1 MKIFKKAVLIIHGFA
16 GGVYDEEALNHELG
30 VIWNY
35 DVFTFTLPGHEGIHV
50 RDIKASEWI
59 DKVDSEMA
67 FLINHGYKDIYVIGH
82 SMGGVLASY
91 VASKYSEVK
100 KLVLVAPAFRHYGFE
115 DGTFSFVN
123 SIVKGKK
130 IIDQYGF
137 KMVANRFLKLP
148 SSYIFEFRKLVK
160 DNEDTCKNVHIPTL
174 ILRGTIDEV
183 VPEDSVELIYDQLDN
198 PYKKVVHLENITHDV
213 FRENLTYEAIDLI
226 KQFLKNKKSIK
237 KMPDIIHNEFIVEEK
252 DSENE

>member
-1 MKIFKKAVLIIHGFA
+1 
-16 GGVYDEEALNHELG
+16 
-30 VIWNY
+30 
-35 DVFTFTLPGHEGIHV
+35 
-50 RDIKASEWI
+50 
-59 DKVDSEMA
+59 MA

-198 PYKKVVHLENITHDV
+198 SILLCYEDNNQFCHRHLVAAWFE
-213 FRENLTYEAIDLI
+213 L
-226 KQFLKNKKSIK
+226 FLKCLMKLFVIG
-237 KMPDIIHNEFIVEEK
+237 F
-252 DSENE
+252 